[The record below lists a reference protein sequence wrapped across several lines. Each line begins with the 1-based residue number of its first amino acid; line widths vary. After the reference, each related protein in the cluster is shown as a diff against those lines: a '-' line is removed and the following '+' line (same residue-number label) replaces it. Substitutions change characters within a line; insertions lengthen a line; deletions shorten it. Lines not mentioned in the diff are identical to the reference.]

1 MADPVVARLLDR
13 LEVNAPYVGLVARG
27 YDAWIPV
34 DSLLEEESLYR
45 RLLDPVDGTILE
57 LGCGTGRP
65 LLRWL
70 AAGYDVEGIDSSPD
84 MLAMLRA
91 HAAERGLEPTVHL
104 GEMAPLD
111 LGRQFAAIVCPA
123 GSFQLIDDEARA
135 QAALV
140 SYLHHLEPGALIGL
154 TLSAPRPG
162 DEGEMTWH
170 VRRTGTTADGTT
182 IVVDEA
188 LTNDHEQHL
197 TILLDRIEAY
207 GQDGRLGETVMRRH
221 HLRWWP
227 KAEFDELLSASGF
240 VDVRSLGRDTGW
252 VATARRPP
260 PTAAH

>member
-1 MADPVVARLLDR
+1 
-13 LEVNAPYVGLVARG
+13 VNAPYVGLVAQG

-45 RLLDPVDGTILE
+45 RLLDPVEGTILE

-65 LLRWL
+65 LLRWS
-70 AAGYDVEGIDSSPD
+70 AAGYEVEGIDSSPD
-84 MLAMLRA
+84 MLATLRA

-104 GEMAPLD
+104 GEMAPLA
-111 LGRQFAAIVCPA
+111 LGRRFAAIVCPA
-123 GSFQLIDDEARA
+123 GSFRLIDDEARA

-140 SYLHHLEPGALIGL
+140 SYLEHLEPGGLIAV
-154 TLSAPRPG
+154 TLSAPLPG
-162 DEGEMTWH
+162 DEGDMSWH
-170 VRRTGTTADGTT
+170 VRRTGTTPEGAT

-188 LTNDHEQHL
+188 LTNDHERRL

-207 GQDGRLGETVMRRH
+207 GPDGRLVEAVMRRH

-227 KAEFDELLSASGF
+227 KGDFEDLLRATGF
-240 VDVRSLGRDTGW
+240 VDARSYGGDDGW

-260 PTAAH
+260 RQAAVS